1 MQPSHSAVSRQQR
14 RILSE
19 AQRSDSYAF
28 FNLLTG
34 KDLLDDVESLLPAHR
49 ERLFP
54 PTETLSMFLA
64 QVLSSDGSCRQAV
77 DDAAVKRLVAG
88 LPECSTNTA
97 SYCAAR
103 ARLPQ
108 AMLKTLTWRTAE
120 VMARDTPDWWLWRG
134 RRVRLVDG
142 ATVTLAD
149 TEANQAQYPQPSG
162 QRAGLGFPILRMV
175 ALICLASG
183 AVLDAATGAC
193 TGKGAIPLNN
203 DLRPCRP
210 RPTALAV

>member
-1 MQPSHSAVSRQQR
+1 MHPNHRAASRQQSR
-14 RILSE
+14 VAGR
-19 AQRSDSYAF
+19 AKRTDSYAF

-34 KDLLDDVESLLPAHR
+34 AQLLDDVEALLPAHR

-64 QVLSSDGSCRQAV
+64 QVLSPDGSCRQAV
-77 DDAAVKRLVAG
+77 DDAAVKRLVAS
-88 LPECSTNTA
+88 LPACSTNTA

-103 ARLPQ
+103 ARLAQ
-108 AMLKTLTWRTAE
+108 TMIETLARRTGE
-120 VMARDTPDWWLWRG
+120 VIARAAPTWWLWRN

-149 TEANQAQYPQPSG
+149 TEANQGEYPQPAS
-162 QRAGLGFPILRMV
+162 QREGLGFPMMRMV
-175 ALICLASG
+175 ALVCLASG

-193 TGKGAIPLNN
+193 EGKGG
-203 DLRPCRP
+203 DEWRVF
-210 RPTALAV
+210 TS